1 MPAIVDPAVAGV
13 VMTVEA
19 AAGFLV
25 AAMAYYYLELEE
37 PAADVESHFG
47 HHGWSELVHQLSEVF
62 ADPAVLRLS
71 TVDRARRLRR
81 SPRSPTRP
89 RRGTRLRGR

>member
-1 MPAIVDPAVAGV
+1 MEVVAVVGSENSMPAIVDPAVGGV

-19 AAGFLV
+19 AVGFLV
-25 AAMAYYYLELEE
+25 AVMAYYYLELEE

-62 ADPAVLRLS
+62 ADPAVLRYSLGELPF
-71 TVDRARRLRR
+71 A
-81 SPRSPTRP
+81 
-89 RRGTRLRGR
+89 